1 MSESAGIENL
11 DVSGRPPLMKTSK
24 RLQWKRIVLT
34 SVTIGVLGLGYSP
47 AEAVEREGTTLFFS
61 FQELQ
66 DALRFPSF
74 SKFSLGTGSYLG
86 TTSYLRP
93 DWRERDSQAGKDFRW
108 GPGLGV
114 DGCVVPGPCRP
125 LWGY

>member
-1 MSESAGIENL
+1 
-11 DVSGRPPLMKTSK
+11 MKTSK
-24 RLQWKRIVLT
+24 TLQWKRIIMT

-74 SKFSLGTGSYLG
+74 SKFSPGTRSYLG
-86 TTSYLRP
+86 STSYLRP
-93 DWRERDSQAGKDFRW
+93 DWHERDSQAGKDFRW
-108 GPGLGV
+108 VLRFLP
-114 DGCVVPGPCRP
+114 
-125 LWGY
+125 

>member
-1 MSESAGIENL
+1 
-11 DVSGRPPLMKTSK
+11 MKTSK
-24 RLQWKRIVLT
+24 ILQWKRIVMT
-34 SVTIGVLGLGYSP
+34 SVTIGVLGLGYLP

-74 SKFSLGTGSYLG
+74 SKFSPGTGSYLG

-93 DWRERDSQAGKDFRW
+93 DWHERDSQAGKDFRW
-108 GPGLGV
+108 GHGLGV